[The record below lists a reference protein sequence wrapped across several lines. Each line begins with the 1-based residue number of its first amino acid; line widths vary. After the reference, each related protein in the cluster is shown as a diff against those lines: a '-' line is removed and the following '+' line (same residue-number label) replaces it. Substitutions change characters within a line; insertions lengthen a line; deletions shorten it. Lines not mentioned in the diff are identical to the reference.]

1 MIKKYVFVYVP
12 GTWDLF
18 HVGHLR
24 LLKKASGV
32 AHNLI
37 VGIDTDK
44 AVKRDK
50 GEFPIIPYKERAEL
64 LKACQYVKKVTWNN
78 HTVPSVGRL
87 RKLGAEAVILADCW
101 RNKYLTGK
109 EEARREGIKIVY
121 FPYTKS
127 TSTTKIKEK
136 IRTGVEK

>member
-18 HVGHLR
+18 HIGHLR
-24 LLKKASGV
+24 LLKKASRI

-50 GEFPIIPYKERAEL
+50 GEFPIIPYKERVEL
-64 LKACQYVKKVTWNN
+64 LKACQYVSRVTWNN
-78 HTVPSVGRL
+78 HTIPSIGRL
-87 RKLGAEAVILADCW
+87 RRLGAEAVVLADCW
-101 RNKYLTGK
+101 KRKYLAGK
-109 EEARREGIKIVY
+109 EEAKKGGIEIIY

-127 TSTTKIKEK
+127 TNTTKIKKK
-136 IRTGVEK
+136 IRAGAEK